1 MAQTMEKTPAVEWS
15 DLVSMIPTTQRAAA
29 ATAKAILKRSAF
41 LDMARVFHHPRPSKL
56 ASAASRRR
64 SQVSASAARSGRT
77 GWAVT

>member
-56 ASAASRRR
+56 TSGLVAGGRK
-64 SQVSASAARSGRT
+64 SQLPQLAPET